1 MNNLGFS
8 EEQRDCLQEIINVAM
23 GLASDKLARFLNTFV
38 HLRVPSIALVGASAI
53 PAEFESRYR
62 DTEAALVSQGFF
74 GNEGV
79 RGEAI
84 VLYQMA
90 NAHKISALLG
100 YDVGDVSEI
109 EMLTD
114 ISSILTTTFLNGL
127 AQQLENSLSYSAP
140 RVLSSN
146 NGDLSGM
153 LKNTSFHWEH
163 ALKVDISYQLVDH
176 SFNCDMILLIPAEA
190 VSNIKTILDRILEDY

>member
-1 MNNLGFS
+1 MNGSFN
-8 EEQRDCLQEIINVAM
+8 EDQRDCLQEIMNVAM

-38 HLRVPSIALVGASAI
+38 HLQVPSIALVGAHHL
-53 PAEFESRYR
+53 PAEIESRYR
-62 DTEAALVSQGFF
+62 DIEAAMVSQGFL
-74 GNEGV
+74 GNEGL

-84 VLYQMA
+84 VLYQME

-100 YDVGDVSEI
+100 YEPGDVSEI

-127 AQQLENSLSYSAP
+127 AEQLENSMSYSAP
-140 RVLSSN
+140 RILSSRN
-146 NGDLSGM
+146 RDIAEVLT
-153 LKNTSFHWEH
+153 NTSFHWEH

-176 SFNCDMILLIPAEA
+176 SFNCDMVLLIPGEA
-190 VSNIKTILDRILEDY
+190 VEQIKTILDRILEEF

>member
-38 HLRVPSIALVGASAI
+38 HLRVPSIALVGASMI
-53 PAEFESRYR
+53 PAEFETRYR

-74 GNEGV
+74 GDEGV

-100 YDVGDVSEI
+100 YEVGDVSEI

-153 LKNTSFHWEH
+153 LKSTSFHWEH

-190 VSNIKTILDRILEDY
+190 VSNIKTILDRILEDF

>member
-1 MNNLGFS
+1 MSTLGFS

-38 HLRVPSIALVGASAI
+38 HLQVPSIALVGASHI
-53 PAEFESRYR
+53 PAEFENRYL

-84 VLYQMA
+84 VLYQME

-100 YDVGDVSEI
+100 YEVGDVSEI

-127 AQQLENSLSYSAP
+127 ADQIENSLSYSAP
-140 RVLSSN
+140 RVLSSVK
-146 NGDLSGM
+146 GDMSVL

-163 ALKVDISYQLVDH
+163 ALKVDISYQLIDH
-176 SFNCDMILLIPAEA
+176 SFNCDMILLIPGEA
-190 VSNIKTILDRILEDY
+190 VTNIQRILDRILEEY

>member
-1 MNNLGFS
+1 MNPIGFS
-8 EEQRDCLQEIINVAM
+8 VEQRDCLQEIINVAM

-38 HLRVPSIALVGASAI
+38 HLQVPSIALVGATAI
-53 PAEFESRYR
+53 PAEFESRYQ
-62 DTEAALVSQGFF
+62 DAEATLVSQGFF

-84 VLYQMA
+84 VLYQMD
-90 NAHKISALLG
+90 NAHRISALLG
-100 YDVGDVSEI
+100 YEPGDVSEI

-127 AQQLENSLSYSAP
+127 ATQIENSLSYSAP
-140 RVLSSN
+140 RVLSSRHSN
-146 NGDLSGM
+146 VSDVLQA
-153 LKNTSFHWEH
+153 TSLHWEH

-176 SFNCDMILLIPAEA
+176 SFNCDMILLIPGEA
-190 VSNIKTILDRILEDY
+190 VSNIKTILDRILESY

>member
-1 MNNLGFS
+1 MTNLGFS

-38 HLRVPSIALVGASAI
+38 HLRVPSIALVGASLI

-84 VLYQMA
+84 VLYQME

-140 RVLSSN
+140 RVLSST

-176 SFNCDMILLIPAEA
+176 SFNCDMILLIPGEA
-190 VSNIKTILDRILEDY
+190 VSNIKTILDRILEAY

>member
-1 MNNLGFS
+1 MNGSFN

-38 HLRVPSIALVGASAI
+38 HLQVPSIALVGASHL
-53 PAEFESRYR
+53 PAEIETRYQ
-62 DTEAALVSQGFF
+62 DIEAAMVSQGFF
-74 GNEGV
+74 GNDGL

-84 VLYQMA
+84 VLYQME

-100 YDVGDVSEI
+100 YEPGDVSEI

-127 AQQLENSLSYSAP
+127 AEQLENRMSYSAP
-140 RVLSSN
+140 RILSSRN
-146 NGDLSGM
+146 RDIAEVLT
-153 LKNTSFHWEH
+153 NTSFHWEH
-163 ALKVDISYQLVDH
+163 ALKVDISYQLIDH
-176 SFNCDMILLIPAEA
+176 SFNCDMVLLIPGEA
-190 VSNIKTILDRILEDY
+190 VSHIRTILDRILEEY

>member
-38 HLRVPSIALVGASAI
+38 HLRVPSIALVGASVI

-84 VLYQMA
+84 VLYQMT

-100 YDVGDVSEI
+100 YEAGDVSEI

-190 VSNIKTILDRILEDY
+190 VSNIKTILDRILEDF

>member
-1 MNNLGFS
+1 MTNLGFS

-38 HLRVPSIALVGASAI
+38 HLRVPSIALVGASLI

-62 DTEAALVSQGFF
+62 DTDAALVSQGFF

-84 VLYQMA
+84 VLYQME

-140 RVLSSN
+140 RVLSST

-176 SFNCDMILLIPAEA
+176 SFNCDMILLIPGEA
-190 VSNIKTILDRILEDY
+190 VSNIKTILDRILEAY

>member
-1 MNNLGFS
+1 MSNLGFS

-38 HLRVPSIALVGASAI
+38 HLRVPSIALVGASSI
-53 PAEFESRYR
+53 PAEFEGRYR

-84 VLYQMA
+84 VLYQME

-100 YDVGDVSEI
+100 YEVGDVSEI

-140 RVLSSN
+140 RVLSSS

-163 ALKVDISYQLVDH
+163 ALKVDISYQLIDH
-176 SFNCDMILLIPAEA
+176 SFNCDMILLIPGEA

>member
-1 MNNLGFS
+1 MNKLGFS

-38 HLRVPSIALVGASAI
+38 HLQVPSIALVGAMHI
-53 PAEFESRYR
+53 PAEFENRYQ
-62 DTEAALVSQGFF
+62 DAEAALVSQGFF

-84 VLYQMA
+84 VLYKME
-90 NAHKISALLG
+90 NAHKISTLLG
-100 YDVGDVSEI
+100 YEPGDVSEI

-127 AQQLENSLSYSAP
+127 ASQIENSLSYSAP
-140 RVLSSN
+140 RILSSRHGN
-146 NGDLSGM
+146 VADV

-163 ALKVDISYQLVDH
+163 ALKVDISYQLIDH
-176 SFNCDMILLIPAEA
+176 SFNCDMILLIPGEA
-190 VSNIKTILDRILEDY
+190 VTNIKHILDRILEAY